1 MSASEI
7 ENCLFLLQGFVIH
20 GLRFGSRTFPR
31 TFTTLSGKIKGRQ
44 LCLVRKRGENF
55 VRFDKGEVTNH

>member
-1 MSASEI
+1 MRLKSVF
-7 ENCLFLLQGFVIH
+7 FLLQGFVIH
-20 GLRFGSRTFPR
+20 GLRFGTRTFPR

-44 LCLVRKRGENF
+44 LCLVRKRGGNF